1 MYNRLVEDKKMRR
14 TSLQVLLP
22 HMPSSDSLISS
33 SSPGPS
39 SPPGE
44 LFKKISNK
52 PSQKYPIQVYL
63 ESRHVEK
70 QSFQERILKIMGS
83 RWSLSY
89 LAVGR
94 IKKSLNTYF
103 QNSL

>member
-33 SSPGPS
+33 SSPGPA

-44 LFKKISNK
+44 LT
-52 PSQKYPIQVYL
+52 Y
-63 ESRHVEK
+63 
-70 QSFQERILKIMGS
+70 
-83 RWSLSY
+83 LSY
-89 LAVGR
+89 LR
-94 IKKSLNTYF
+94 HKYHIETHF
-103 QNSL
+103 

>member
-44 LFKKISNK
+44 LFKKYQTNHRKNIPFK
-52 PSQKYPIQVYL
+52 HI
-63 ESRHVEK
+63 
-70 QSFQERILKIMGS
+70 
-83 RWSLSY
+83 
-89 LAVGR
+89 
-94 IKKSLNTYF
+94 
-103 QNSL
+103 